1 MIELKHVA
9 MFLFKYQS
17 TLQEYREGG
26 RVIITYSAWGVHSQL
41 LCDPYNVKSCS
52 PLLPPVSIAPLWTQS
67 AREQYN
73 LLCRLLPY
81 TNPYGKQRTELHGN
95 VIHTIVENCFKGKQF

>member
-26 RVIITYSAWGVHSQL
+26 RVIITYSA
-41 LCDPYNVKSCS
+41 
-52 PLLPPVSIAPLWTQS
+52 
-67 AREQYN
+67 
-73 LLCRLLPY
+73 
-81 TNPYGKQRTELHGN
+81 
-95 VIHTIVENCFKGKQF
+95 